1 MCVGVC
7 FYVCVFVGCFT
18 SKFYSGKA
26 KRLLCLPRGHS
37 ALGCVFNS
45 VCVWLCVC
53 IVLVFVIIIVGLG
66 VCFVFD

>member
-1 MCVGVC
+1 MC

-37 ALGCVFNS
+37 ALGCVFSS
-45 VCVWLCVC
+45 VCV
-53 IVLVFVIIIVGLG
+53 VLVFVIIIVGLG
-66 VCFVFD
+66 VCFVFDRTSSLHNK

>member
-1 MCVGVC
+1 M
-7 FYVCVFVGCFT
+7 CVFVGCFT

-37 ALGCVFNS
+37 ALECVFNS
-45 VCVWLCVC
+45 VCMCVVY
-53 IVLVFVIIIVGLG
+53 IYFVLVFVVIIVGLG

>member
-18 SKFYSGKA
+18 SKFYLGKA

-45 VCVWLCVC
+45 VCVCVC
-53 IVLVFVIIIVGLG
+53 VVLVFVIIIVGLG

>member
-1 MCVGVC
+1 MCVS
-7 FYVCVFVGCFT
+7 VCVFVGCFT

-45 VCVWLCVC
+45 VCVCVVY
-53 IVLVFVIIIVGLG
+53 IYFVLVFVIIIVGLG